1 MFPIYIYFGPN
12 AWGPVEQNKRCDST
26 QPKEISPCCSHRIPC
41 SSARR
46 FSHLGRRSSDFLS
59 FLDVISG
66 DSLLAS
72 RADLVHTDP
81 LKAQDGYSLEKSS
94 RRGERASYRS
104 GGAVPAGRAE
114 RQDTAPK
121 LASVEDDFAGK
132 ESEPSAGDSQDGQV
146 EQSTAGGH
154 EQRGK
159 IAQFQALI
167 SGLSAAKIFR
177 DLGLPDVNAIKLPA
191 MTSAIRSTIELSQGN
206 PGPRALS
213 TGNFR
218 SAVGESSFSVTT
230 LKYSNPCSFLANGD
244 GSILTV
250 AGDVHT
256 EDSRHVTHVKDLE
269 PVH

>member
-1 MFPIYIYFGPN
+1 M
-12 AWGPVEQNKRCDST
+12 RST
-26 QPKEISPCCSHRIPC
+26 VTRTCKKKIQT
-41 SSARR
+41 
-46 FSHLGRRSSDFLS
+46 LS
-59 FLDVISG
+59 FLGVLCG

-72 RADLVHTDP
+72 RADLIHTDS
-81 LKAQDGYSLEKSS
+81 LKAQDGYSLEKSN

-104 GGAVPAGRAE
+104 GGAVPAGRAK
-114 RQDTAPK
+114 RQDVAPK
-121 LASVEDDFAGK
+121 LASVEDDFAG
-132 ESEPSAGDSQDGQV
+132 EEPEPSAGDSRDGQV

-154 EQRGK
+154 EQRVK
-159 IAQFQALI
+159 IAQSQVLI
-167 SGLSAAKIFR
+167 SGLSTAKRFR
-177 DLGLPDVNAIKLPA
+177 ELGLPDVNAVKLPA

-244 GSILTV
+244 GPILTV
-250 AGDVHT
+250 TRDVHI
-256 EDSRHVTHVKDLE
+256 EDSRHVTHVKHLE